1 MIGNEAWNTTDT
13 DYCVMAFLMGH
24 FTNYLAIAGLFSDAF
39 TSALFEHTMQQIK
52 AFVCYVHWLFLKCW
66 MLSSLGQV

>member
-1 MIGNEAWNTTDT
+1 
-13 DYCVMAFLMGH
+13 MAFLMGH

-52 AFVCYVHWLFLKCW
+52 AFACYMYSVINKEGVKNIC
-66 MLSSLGQV
+66 